1 MSVAYLDLGSN
12 IEPQASL
19 RQAVKL
25 LEAEFEVRR
34 CSSVFETAP
43 VGITDQPAFW
53 NMAVEI
59 ETTLLSDALQL
70 RLRTIEDRMGRDR
83 SGPKY
88 GPRNID
94 IDLILYGQYAH
105 PQLEAQA
112 FVLVPICQ
120 LCPEHLHPRLGCTLN
135 ELLAR
140 LDYRTGDIREL
151 GPL

>member
-1 MSVAYLDLGSN
+1 MSLAYLDLGSN
-12 IEPQASL
+12 IEPRASL
-19 RQAVKL
+19 RRALELLQADFQVK
-25 LEAEFEVRR
+25 R
-34 CSSVFETAP
+34 CSAVFETAP

-59 ETTLLSDALQL
+59 ETELLPDELQL
-70 RLRTIEDRMGRDR
+70 KLRAIEDQMGRDR

-94 IDLILYGQYAH
+94 IDLILHHEYAH
-105 PQLEAQA
+105 PQLESQA
-112 FVLVPICQ
+112 FVLVPMCG
-120 LCPEHLHPRLGCTLN
+120 LCPEHLHPRLGQPLA

-140 LDYRTGDIREL
+140 LDYRRADIREL